1 MAVLRDT
8 LRRRAFAVVVLTLL
22 VPIAVES
29 FLQYRED
36 EFMRATALR
45 VVREAHAV
53 TPREQVIALRDYVR
67 RTVTFHGAPD
77 DTADR
82 PFLRATAED
91 TLRSGLGFCGED
103 SRAFINLARAIGI
116 ESQRLNLYGS
126 VMHVVA
132 EVELEPHQRLVVD
145 AQNPPI
151 IADLEPLDE
160 VIMRPEF
167 DDYYTLNLR
176 RLHLG
181 WLVSR
186 VRFEM
191 GALTYWAE
199 NPHALLAALWALVLV
214 AFLALRAARVALRHF
229 LHHRGWIHR
238 SAIPHLVQPP
248 ARENASIEVDDSA
261 DHLGRSPASSAPPP
275 A

>member
-1 MAVLRDT
+1 ML
-8 LRRRAFAVVVLTLL
+8 VVLALL
-22 VPIAVES
+22 VPIALES
-29 FLQYRED
+29 FLQVRED
-36 EFMRATALR
+36 AYVRETALR
-45 VVREAHAV
+45 VVHEAQAV
-53 TPREQVIALRDYVR
+53 TPRERVIALRDYVR
-67 RTVTFHGAPD
+67 RTVTFRGAPD

-82 PFLRATAED
+82 PFLRATAEE

-116 ESQRLNLYGS
+116 EAQRLNLYGS

-145 AQNPPI
+145 AQSPPI

-160 VIMRPEF
+160 VILRPEF

-199 NPHALLAALWALVLV
+199 NPHALAAALWGFVLAAL
-214 AFLALRAARVALRHF
+214 LALRTARVILRHV
-229 LHHRGWIHR
+229 LHRRGWIHR
-238 SAIPHLVQPP
+238 SAIPHLAPVAVR
-248 ARENASIEVDDSA
+248 ARPRVDRVE
-261 DHLGRSPASSAPPP
+261 G
-275 A
+275 